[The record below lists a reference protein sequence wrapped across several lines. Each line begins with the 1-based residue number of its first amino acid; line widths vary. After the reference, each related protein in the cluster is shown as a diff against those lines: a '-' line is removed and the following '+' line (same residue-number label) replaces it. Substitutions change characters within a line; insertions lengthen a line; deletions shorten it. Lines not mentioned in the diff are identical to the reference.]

1 MQIYQAQIEK
11 EIKDEL
17 RRKNI
22 VDDLPGYSVQVET
35 YTESLAYGPVETGA
49 EDVFLDVLQR
59 TAENRAFRALRS
71 RPGMFGKVIIFVK
84 RAIRKC
90 LKWYLE
96 PVCDQQTEF
105 NHAVVA
111 LIEVL
116 LAQQRE
122 LEARLGALEQK
133 GGR

>member
-1 MQIYQAQIEK
+1 MLKDQAQIEK

-17 RRKNI
+17 RRKNV
-22 VDDLPGYSVQVET
+22 VDDFPGYSVQAET
-35 YTESLAYGPVETGA
+35 HTESCAVAPVETGTA
-49 EDVFLDVLQR
+49 DVQLAVLQR

-71 RPGMFGKVIIFVK
+71 RPGLPGKVIIFVK

-105 NHAVVA
+105 NHAAAAAV
-111 LIEVL
+111 EVL
-116 LAQQRE
+116 LARQRE